1 MRAEPSPL
9 DLPGFA
15 APVHRALIE
24 PILLGGAP
32 RAVAIA
38 NATLAAAIGLA
49 ALFLRSLPR
58 IGAFSRLVLHRQAP
72 SSEGFVAASTEHDQE
87 LVGQEGVTLT
97 YLRPVGVGL
106 FKGQRFDVIAEGEF
120 IEADKPIRIVAAHGN
135 HILVRSV

>member
-38 NATLAAAIGLA
+38 NATLAAAIGLGLRLWLAGLVIWAVGHGA
-49 ALFLRSLPR
+49 AAWAARRDPWFVEVVHRHLRHP
-58 IGAFSRLVLHRQAP
+58 A
-72 SSEGFVAASTEHDQE
+72 
-87 LVGQEGVTLT
+87 
-97 YLRPVGVGL
+97 YLRV
-106 FKGQRFDVIAEGEF
+106 
-120 IEADKPIRIVAAHGN
+120 
-135 HILVRSV
+135 